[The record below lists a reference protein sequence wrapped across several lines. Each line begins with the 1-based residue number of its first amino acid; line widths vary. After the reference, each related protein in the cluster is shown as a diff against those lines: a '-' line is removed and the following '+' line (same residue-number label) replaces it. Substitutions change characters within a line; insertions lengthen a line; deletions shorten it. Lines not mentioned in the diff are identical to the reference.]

1 MPAVTPSAL
10 RKDIYNMLD
19 RVLETGKILEVKR
32 KGEILKIIPPKKVS
46 KLSKIKVLDILACD
60 ANDIITNNWEKEWK
74 YDIS

>member
-10 RKDIYNMLD
+10 RKDIYNLLD

-32 KGEILKIIPPKKVS
+32 QGEILKLIPPKKVS